1 MDSKDKTIE
10 TNSNKSTEVD
20 RLMDEPISDRSGDK
34 LGFVHLISAFISVID
49 EHPNTSGLVLGL
61 DGSWGSGKSSIL
73 RLLRGALRAR
83 NAKQPKRSVD
93 LVVVPFSPWLIT
105 NRTAL
110 ITSFFSVLSKA
121 IDEATQRAFPWWN
134 PLTWHRKLKIRK
146 LRKQLHDFSTIL
158 AIASK
163 ATVALDPTITS
174 AALASGSSAIGEI
187 TSPPKKTLDEK
198 KRDLEE
204 QLRDLAKTYS
214 NFKVLVIIDDLDRL
228 DQQDAIEVL
237 RLVKAVADFP
247 AVAYLLAYDRN
258 VLADAIKEHRNIA
271 DGHSY
276 LEKILQFSFKVPP
289 LEPFK
294 LRQWLKAEIQ
304 ELFPNQVN
312 FESERAQAV
321 LDIWAGRLLRTPR
334 DVKRLLFAVRGI
346 WKDLKSKV
354 DLLDLI
360 WLQMIKEKAASS
372 SADLYG
378 WVIRYLQSLDA
389 VAIGGMIVGRSEDS
403 AELGRILR
411 ALGWRVRESG
421 NDGSDMDIHYLNKIL
436 AGITKS
442 YLDESALSKKS
453 WTHELSRNALQQF
466 REEMRLSSPWH
477 WRLYFALEPPSH
489 AITDEEWAA
498 LVQAASKTT
507 HDLQFAIQT
516 LLQEGTSDRIDLG
529 DQLLERLTHAANT
542 RKLDSPR
549 SWIIAIF
556 STFRQLRKCSKNYTP
571 FGMDILAD
579 RLFHIM
585 SKSIF
590 SILGDDDRKEVIQ
603 YIFVE
608 GNNLGLA
615 AEMFRRQ
622 YALSK
627 KASSETTERPYLY
640 EKELE
645 IALKGQLHQYNQLS
659 TETFLQSSSPYDILY
674 AWSEIT
680 ESKSAPSEFLSKAL
694 NTDEGLF
701 QTLNALKCVTSSEQK
716 NIPHLPEG
724 WLSPF
729 VDIIALKARLK
740 TFADSG
746 GVYAA
751 PARELLDHWWASR

>member
-1 MDSKDKTIE
+1 MKIKQ
-10 TNSNKSTEVD
+10 
-20 RLMDEPISDRSGDK
+20 
-34 LGFVHLISAFISVID
+34 
-49 EHPNTSGLVLGL
+49 
-61 DGSWGSGKSSIL
+61 L
-73 RLLRGALRAR
+73 R
-83 NAKQPKRSVD
+83 
-93 LVVVPFSPWLIT
+93 T
-105 NRTAL
+105 
-110 ITSFFSVLSKA
+110 
-121 IDEATQRAFPWWN
+121 
-134 PLTWHRKLKIRK
+134 
-146 LRKQLHDFSTIL
+146 QLHDFSTIL

-163 ATVALDPTITS
+163 ATVAFDPTITS
-174 AALASGSSAIGEI
+174 ASLASGSSAIGKI
-187 TSPPKKTLDEK
+187 TSPPKETLDTR
-198 KRDLEE
+198 KRDLEK

-228 DQQDAIEVL
+228 DPQDAIEVL

-258 VLADAIKEHRNIA
+258 VLADAIQEHRNVA

-294 LRQWLKAEIQ
+294 LRQWLKDEIQ
-304 ELFPNQVN
+304 ELFPDEVN

-321 LDIWAGRLLRTPR
+321 LDTWAGRLLRTPR

-346 WKDLKSKV
+346 WKDLQSKV
-354 DLLDLI
+354 DLLDLV

-378 WVIRYLQSLDA
+378 WVTRYLQSIDA

-411 ALGWRVRESG
+411 ELGWRVRESG
-421 NDGSDMDIHYLNKIL
+421 NDGSDMDVHYLNKIL

-442 YLDESALSKKS
+442 FLDESALGKKP
-453 WTHELSRNALQQF
+453 WTHELSRETLQQF
-466 REEMRLSSPWH
+466 REQMRLSSPWH

-489 AITDEEWAA
+489 AITDEEWVA
-498 LVQAASKTT
+498 LVQAARKTT
-507 HDLQFAIQT
+507 HDLQHAILT
-516 LLQEGTSDRIDLG
+516 LLQQGTADRKDLG
-529 DQLLERLTHAANT
+529 DQLLDRVTHAAKT
-542 RKLDSPR
+542 GTLDSPR
-549 SWIIAIF
+549 TWIIAIF
-556 STFRQLRKCSKNYTP
+556 LTLQQLRKCSKDYIP
-571 FGMDILAD
+571 YGMDTLAD
-579 RLFHIM
+579 RMFHIM
-585 SKSIF
+585 TRSIF
-590 SILGDDDRKEVIQ
+590 SLLGEVDRTEVIQ
-603 YIFVE
+603 CIFVE

-627 KASSETTERPYLY
+627 KAGSDATEKPYLN
-640 EKELE
+640 EKELK
-645 IALKGQLHQYNQLS
+645 IALKGQLHLYNGMS
-659 TETFLQSSSPYDILY
+659 TETFLQSSSPHDILY

-680 ESKSAPSEFLSKAL
+680 ESKSAPSKFLNKAL

-701 QTLNALKCVTSSEQK
+701 QTLNALKCVTSTEQN

-746 GVYAA
+746 GIYVA
-751 PARELLDHWWASR
+751 PANELLEHWWASR